1 MKPRAKRIVVI
12 VALALV
18 LAVCLPFAGFRM
30 WVSCSAPADAP
41 VIGMSADSTVFNQLG
56 MTSATYE
63 TAVVLAG
70 GRPRG
75 VRAGDEVDASLF
87 LDGIDGLYLT
97 GGGDVDP
104 DLFGGDPQGTLL
116 VNPARDE
123 LELALIEGALDRGM
137 PILGICRGA
146 QILNVALGGTLR
158 VIRLDE
164 DLASTHFVSLDSFSA
179 HSVSIVPATLLHAI
193 LGQDAR
199 KVNSFHGNAVETLGK
214 GLRVSARAADGVIE
228 AVEADD
234 GRFILGIQWHPD
246 LRVAQDDAALSIFE
260 AFVDAAA
267 AYRAQQPAPSPVPSS
282 AP

>member
-1 MKPRAKRIVVI
+1 MKRRTKRIAVVVPLA
-12 VALALV
+12 VALAAV
-18 LAVCLPFAGFRM
+18 LLFAGFRI

-63 TAVVLAG
+63 AAVVLAG
-70 GRPRG
+70 GSTRP
-75 VRAGDEVDASLF
+75 VRAEDGVDVEAF

-104 DLFGGDPQGTLL
+104 DLFGGNAEGTML

-137 PILGICRGA
+137 PVLGICRGA

-158 VIRLDE
+158 VIRLDDE
-164 DLASTHFVSLDSFSA
+164 LGGTHFVSLESFSA
-179 HSVSIVPATLLHAI
+179 HGVAIEPGTLLHA
-193 LGQDAR
+193 LMKQEAR
-199 KVNSFHGNAVETLGK
+199 TVNSFHGNAPLEIGE
-214 GLRVSARAADGVIE
+214 GLRISARAGDGVIE

-234 GRFILGIQWHPD
+234 GSFVLGIQWHPE
-246 LRVAQDDAALSIFE
+246 LRVVDDPAALAVFE
-260 AFVDAAA
+260 AFVEAAA
-267 AYRAQQPAPSPVPSS
+267 AYRGQKPGSTPGPSS

>member
-1 MKPRAKRIVVI
+1 VKRRTKRIAVI
-12 VALALV
+12 APLALV
-18 LAVCLPFAGFRM
+18 LAAVLLFAGFRL
-30 WVSCSAPADAP
+30 WVSCSAPAGAP

-70 GRPRG
+70 GDPRA
-75 VRAGDEVDASLF
+75 VRAEDDVDVPAF
-87 LDGIDGLYLT
+87 LDGVDGLYLT

-104 DLFGGDPQGTLL
+104 DLFGGDPEGTMML
-116 VNPARDE
+116 NPARDE

-137 PILGICRGA
+137 PVLGICRGA

-164 DLASTHFVSLDSFSA
+164 KLGATHFVSLESFSA
-179 HSVSIVPATLLHAI
+179 HTVAITPGTLLAGI
-193 LGQDAR
+193 LEQETR
-199 KVNSFHGNAVETLGK
+199 KVNSFHGNAPLELGE
-214 GLRVSARAADGVIE
+214 GLRVSARAPDGVIE

-234 GRFILGIQWHPD
+234 GRWLLGIQWHPE
-246 LRVAQDDAALSIFE
+246 LRVVDDPAALAIFE
-260 AFVDAAA
+260 AFVQEASRF
-267 AYRAQQPAPSPVPSS
+267 RALRLGARPAPSS